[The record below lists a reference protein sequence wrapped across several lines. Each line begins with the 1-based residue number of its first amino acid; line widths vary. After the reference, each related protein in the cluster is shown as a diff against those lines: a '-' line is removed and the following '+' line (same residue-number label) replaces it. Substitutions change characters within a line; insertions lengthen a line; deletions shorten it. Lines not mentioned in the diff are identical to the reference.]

1 MMPKN
6 VERFPDDICS
16 TSLISVSRSMPAAQA
31 ARVTEAHEI
40 SSGP

>member
-1 MMPKN
+1 MPKR
-6 VERFPDDICS
+6 VERFSDDVMLYFIDFRV
-16 TSLISVSRSMPAAQA
+16 TLDAAAQA

>member
-1 MMPKN
+1 MPKN
-6 VERFPDDICS
+6 VERFSDDIM
-16 TSLISVSRSMPAAQA
+16 LYFFDFYVALDAAAQA